1 MAPALQWV
9 LALAILPIGL
19 LIKRICQRFKI
30 PQFPWRLPWFAL
42 IANISKQSL
51 DAFPVPQ
58 IAAIDLSIMVGVL
71 TAIAISRSLIWLL
84 LELLPKLRL
93 LPYSPKILRDLLFI
107 ISSGLL
113 ITLTLK
119 SQSSIDIVGL
129 VTTSAVLTAVLG
141 LAAQDPLK
149 DLIGGLSLQL
159 ERVIQEGDWVEIEGQ
174 VGRVHSISWRD
185 TELNSLH
192 GTRLILPH
200 ANTNS
205 KNIKNFT
212 CNGAH
217 ASRIIVGLD
226 YNMSPHIAKKIM
238 KKISGNHPLV
248 LDRPASIVRISSF
261 EESSINYEW
270 INWLSD
276 FSQSRKLRGDLQEQ
290 LWYAL
295 QREGFSF
302 PFSVRDVRLTK
313 AISKQQSSQ
322 AKTDNLVETTFQ
334 LLRNN
339 NLFST
344 LSNSQISR
352 LIHLS
357 SSCSYGPGEIIAIE
371 QESGDSLFML
381 IDGKVSITKGDIAA
395 GGTEIAQLCSGDI
408 CGEMTVFTD
417 APRSATIRS
426 NSKSDIL
433 EIHRHAIAE
442 LIEEEPILLER
453 FSQLISDRQA
463 KLNSLEIQSI
473 QGSRRDVIG
482 RVKEL
487 FEKLLS

>member
-1 MAPALQWV
+1 MAPAIQWV
-9 LALAILPIGL
+9 LTLAILPIGL
-19 LIKRICQRFKI
+19 LITRICQRFNI

-42 IANISKQSL
+42 IANITEQSL
-51 DAFPVPQ
+51 NAFPIPQ
-58 IAAIDLSIMVGVL
+58 IAAIDLSIVAGML
-71 TAIAISRSLIWLL
+71 TAIAISRSLIWLI
-84 LELLPKLRL
+84 LELLPRVRL

-113 ITLTLK
+113 IGLTLQR
-119 SQSSIDIVGL
+119 QSNIDIVGL

-159 ERVIQEGDWVEIEGQ
+159 EQVIQEGDWVEIEGQ
-174 VGRVHSISWRD
+174 IGRVHSISWRD
-185 TELNSLH
+185 TELNSLL

-212 CNGAH
+212 CNGTH
-217 ASRIIVGLD
+217 AIRMTVGLD
-226 YNMSPHIAKKIM
+226 YNTSPHIAKTIM
-238 KKISGNHPLV
+238 KRISDNHPLV
-248 LDRPASIVRISSF
+248 LDKPTSIVRISSF

-276 FSQSRKLRGDLQEQ
+276 FSQSRKLRGDLLEQ

-302 PFSVRDVRLTK
+302 PFSVRDIRLTK

-322 AKTDNLVETTFQ
+322 ADTDNLVETAFQ

-344 LSNSQISR
+344 LSNSQISK
-352 LIHLS
+352 LINLS
-357 SSCSYGPGEIIAIE
+357 SLCSYGPGEIIAIE
-371 QESGDSLFML
+371 KESGDSLFML
-381 IDGKVSITKGDIAA
+381 IDGRVSITKGDITA
-395 GGTEIAQLCSGDI
+395 GGTAIAQLRSGDI

-417 APRSATIRS
+417 SPRSATIRS

-463 KLNSLEIQSI
+463 RLDNLEAQSI
-473 QGSRRDVIG
+473 STSRRDVIG
-482 RVKEL
+482 HMKEI
-487 FEKLLS
+487 FEKFLS